1 MSDVME
7 QIVTESVR
15 IVRAQERVGAL
26 LIPMEQMDEMIAGVL
41 EIAPELAP
49 ELNEVRGRL
58 SDSCGHLK
66 AALEV
71 IQAKIDLL

>member
-1 MSDVME
+1 MSGTME
-7 QIVTESVR
+7 EIIPEAIR

-26 LIPMEQMDEMIAGVL
+26 LRPLEQMDEMIDATL
-41 EIAPELAP
+41 AIAPELLP

-58 SDSCGHLK
+58 ADSCAHLT

>member
-7 QIVTESVR
+7 QIVSESIR

-26 LIPMEQMDEMIAGVL
+26 LRPMEQMDEMID
-41 EIAPELAP
+41 EILKDAPELAP

-58 SDSCGHLK
+58 SDSCGHIHS
-66 AALEV
+66 ALEV
-71 IQAKIDLL
+71 LQAKVDLL

>member
-1 MSDVME
+1 MSDVMDK
-7 QIVTESVR
+7 IVSESIR

-26 LIPMEQMDEMIAGVL
+26 IRPLEQMDEMIDQILVN
-41 EIAPELAP
+41 APELAP

-58 SDSCGHLK
+58 SECCGHLS

>member
-1 MSDVME
+1 MSAME
-7 QIVTESVR
+7 EIVGESIR

-26 LIPMEQMDEMIAGVL
+26 LRPMEQMDEMIDDILKG
-41 EIAPELAP
+41 APELAP
-49 ELNEVRGRL
+49 ELNAMRERL
-58 SDSCGHLK
+58 SQSCDHLR